1 MSSYQSIFKLDE
13 VDREVLFATLFDQ
26 DTTPNN
32 ALVTAAERY
41 NQLPKRP

>member
-13 VDREVLFATLFDQ
+13 VDQEVLFATLFDQ

-32 ALVTAAERY
+32 TLVTAAERY
-41 NQLPKRP
+41 NQLPERP

>member
-13 VDREVLFATLFDQ
+13 VDQKVLFATIFDQ
-26 DTTPNN
+26 DTTPNE
-32 ALVTAAERY
+32 ALVTATERY